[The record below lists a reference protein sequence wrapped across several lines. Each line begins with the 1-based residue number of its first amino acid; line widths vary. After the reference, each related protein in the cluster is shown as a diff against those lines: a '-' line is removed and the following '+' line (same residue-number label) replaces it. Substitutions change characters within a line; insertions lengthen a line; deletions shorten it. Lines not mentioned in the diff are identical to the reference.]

1 MFLSSKGLLRLSF
14 LEDMMTGLKAKDLM
28 RSEILTVNP
37 DWSIDQLADFFVEN
51 SISGG
56 PVTTREDK
64 LIGVVSLTDIVRH
77 SSMPGRDLP
86 REDTSDYYLYGL
98 EPQYSPQEL
107 KTFHI
112 ENETETRVRDI
123 MTHVIFEV
131 NEDTSI
137 KQVADAMIRGR
148 IHRVFVT
155 KEKKLVGII
164 SALDMLGIIRDM

>member
-1 MFLSSKGLLRLSF
+1 MIEL
-14 LEDMMTGLKAKDLM
+14 TAKDIM
-28 RSEILTVNP
+28 KREILTVNP
-37 DWSIDQLADFFVEN
+37 NWSIDQLADFFVEN

-56 PVTTREDK
+56 PVTTRDDK

-77 SSMPGRDLP
+77 SSMPGIDSS
-86 REDTSDYYLYGL
+86 RENSSDYYVYDL
-98 EPQYSPQEL
+98 ERRYSQQEL

-112 ENETETRVRDI
+112 ENEAVATVHDI

-137 KQVADAMIRGR
+137 KHVADAMIRGR

-155 KEKKLVGII
+155 RDKKLVGII
-164 SALDMLGIIRDM
+164 SALDMLEIIRDM